1 MINTDKSTLDPTSY
15 TPLYIQIANFLR
27 QSIDDGQFK
36 KGEKL
41 PSENELVQR
50 FGISRIT
57 ATAALDELVKAR
69 LAYRER
75 GRGTFVAQPF
85 LGNFSFFSSFTE
97 DMRERGLEPSSRLV
111 SLLVNKPGLE
121 MLEKL
126 RMSEGSSYYC
136 LKRVRLANHEPV
148 VYQSAYLPVDMYANL
163 ESIDFEK
170 QYLYEVMRK
179 VYGYKPTW
187 GEAVVEARAATS
199 EEAGCLEIKNGAAVL
214 IIWHLT
220 LDDHFLV
227 LEYVRSVYRS
237 DRFSFSTGRNPLR
250 IFNV

>member
-1 MINTDKSTLDPTSY
+1 MINTDKSTLDSTSY
-15 TPLYIQIANFLR
+15 TPLYIQIANILR
-27 QSIDDGQFK
+27 QSIENGQFN

-41 PSENELVQR
+41 PSETELVQR

-85 LGNFSFFSSFTE
+85 LSNFSFFSSFTE

-111 SLLVNKPGLE
+111 SLLVGKPDLE

-126 RMSEGSSYYC
+126 RMSDSSDYCC
-136 LKRVRLANHEPV
+136 LKRVRLANNEPV
-148 VYQSAYLPVDMYANL
+148 VYQSAYLPVDMYPDL
-163 ESIDFEK
+163 ESADFEK

-179 VYGYKPTW
+179 TYGYKPTW
-187 GEAVVEARAATS
+187 GEAIVEAGAATL
-199 EEAGCLEIKNGAAVL
+199 EEAAGLDIKNGAPVL

-220 LDDHFLV
+220 LDDRFIV

-250 IFNV
+250 LFNV

>member
-1 MINTDKSTLDPTSY
+1 MINTDKSTLDSTSY
-15 TPLYIQIANFLR
+15 TPLYIQIANILR
-27 QSIDDGQFK
+27 QSIENGQLK

-57 ATAALDELVKAR
+57 ATAALDEMVKAR
-69 LAYRER
+69 LAYRQR

-85 LGNFSFFSSFTE
+85 LSNFSFFSSFTE
-97 DMRERGLEPSSRLV
+97 DMHERGLEPSSRLV
-111 SLLVNKPGLE
+111 SLLVAKPNLE

-126 RMSEGSSYYC
+126 RMSDKNEYYC
-136 LKRVRLANHEPV
+136 LKRARLANNEPV
-148 VYQSAYLPVDMYANL
+148 VFQSAYLPVNMYADL
-163 ESIDFEK
+163 ENVDFER

-179 VYGYKPTW
+179 TYGYKPTW
-187 GEAVVEARAATS
+187 GEAIVEAGAATT
-199 EEAGCLEIKNGAAVL
+199 EEAGCLDIKNGAPVL

-220 LDDHFLV
+220 LDDRFVV

>member
-1 MINTDKSTLDPTSY
+1 MINTDRSTLDSTSY
-15 TPLYIQIANFLR
+15 TPLYVQIANILK
-27 QSIDDGQFK
+27 QSIENGQFN

-97 DMRERGLEPSSRLV
+97 DMRERGLEPSSHLV
-111 SLLVNKPGLE
+111 SLLASKPD
-121 MLEKL
+121 MAMVEKL
-126 RMSEGSSYYC
+126 HMSDDISYYC
-136 LKRVRLANHEPV
+136 LKRVRLANSEPV
-148 VYQSAYLPVDMYANL
+148 VYQSAYLPVDMYTDL

-179 VYGYKPTW
+179 IYGYKPTW
-187 GEAVVEARAATS
+187 GEAIVEAGAATS
-199 EEAGCLEIKNGAAVL
+199 EEAGCLDIKNGAAVL
-214 IIWHLT
+214 IIWHIT
-220 LDDHFLV
+220 LDDRFVV

-250 IFNV
+250 TF

>member
-1 MINTDKSTLDPTSY
+1 MTNTDKTTLDSTSY
-15 TPLYIQIANFLR
+15 TPLYIQIAHILR
-27 QSIDDGQFK
+27 QSIENGQFN

-41 PSENELVQR
+41 PSENKLVQR

-57 ATAALDELVKAR
+57 ATAALEELVKAR
-69 LAYRER
+69 LAYRQR

-85 LGNFSFFSSFTE
+85 LSNFSFFSSFTE

-111 SLLVNKPGLE
+111 SRRVVKPDQE
-121 MLEKL
+121 ILEKL
-126 RMSEGSSYYC
+126 RMSDDADYYC
-136 LKRVRLANHEPV
+136 LKRVRLANNEPV
-148 VYQSAYLPVDMYANL
+148 VYQSAYLPVEMYPDL
-163 ESIDFEK
+163 ERTDFEK

-179 VYGYKPTW
+179 TYGYKPTW
-187 GEAVVEARAATS
+187 GEAIVEARAATS
-199 EEAGCLEIKNGAAVL
+199 EEADFLDTKNGAPVL

-220 LDDHFLV
+220 LDDRFVV